1 MRTYRHDVGPL
12 AYASPGVI
20 LLALG
25 GGALA
30 VAGVLA
36 LGCRGLASAAS
47 VPIIGAVGHMM
58 GQAASVALGA
68 GVVALIAAAAV
79 RFWMPDCA
87 KIRYKVRRALWHP
100 AHGNPLHLKEG
111 ELLPAIKCK
120 EAHTGVYDL
129 TVTAGAVTVETIAGA
144 ASAISSTINGQYI
157 RYAVTQTDTGVAFDR
172 VTFRLDDVM
181 MDHSLT
187 FRNAE
192 EMRPQGPTK
201 LRVQDGTEID
211 LTTSG
216 SMLVAGK
223 TRSGKTTGIIAM
235 LLQVLLCG
243 RDTYN
248 SEVIIIDPKQAELSR
263 LPHVVTLD
271 EDGEARGI
279 LDALK
284 RFSTTIVNRQQRLNE
299 LSERQGDAVK
309 WWDAGMHPSLLFID
323 EYVSLK
329 SIFPTK
335 ATKDDPDYC
344 LATFDG
350 LLRRIV
356 TMGASA
362 GCYVIISIAEASVQ
376 EGGLPAMLR
385 AAMSTRILFRPS
397 RAEALL
403 MWDKVKIDP
412 LPERTYGPGDAW
424 FSSTDGVHD
433 SVNFVHFP
441 KMNFP
446 VYRELGRL
454 LSLYYK
460 DSNPAEAPPPPC
472 ET

>member
-25 GGALA
+25 GGSLA

-58 GQAASVALGA
+58 GQAAAVALGA

-129 TVTAGAVTVETIAGA
+129 TISAGAVTVETITGA
-144 ASAISSTINGQYI
+144 ASAISSALNGRYI
-157 RYAVTQTDTGVAFDR
+157 RYAVTQMDTGVAFDR
-172 VTFRLDDVM
+172 VTFRIEDVLA
-181 MDHSLT
+181 DRSLT
-187 FRNAE
+187 FE
-192 EMRPQGPTK
+192 KVEDMRPRGPTK
-201 LRVQDGTEID
+201 LRIQDGTEID

-223 TRSGKTTGIIAM
+223 TRSGKTTGIIAI
-235 LLQVLLCG
+235 LLQALQCG
-243 RDTYN
+243 RDEYG
-248 SEVIIIDPKQAELSR
+248 SEVIIIDPKRAELSR
-263 LPHVVTLD
+263 LPYVVTLD

-284 RFSTTIVNRQQRLNE
+284 RFSDTIVTRQAVLNN
-299 LSERQGDAVK
+299 LSEQVGDAVK
-309 WWDAGMHPSLLFID
+309 WWDAGMHPSFLFVD
-323 EYVSLK
+323 EFVSLK
-329 SIFPTK
+329 SIFPAK
-335 ATKDDPDYC
+335 PAKDDPDYC
-344 LATFDG
+344 ISAFDSYIK
-350 LLRRIV
+350 RIV

-385 AAMSTRILFRPS
+385 SAMSTRILFRPTRS
-397 RAEALL
+397 EGLL
-403 MWDKVKIDP
+403 LWDKVKLDP
-412 LPERTYGPGDAW
+412 LPERVYGPGDAW
-424 FSSTDGVHD
+424 FSSTDGEHD
-433 SVNFVHFP
+433 AVSYVHFP
-441 KMNFP
+441 LMDFP
-446 VYRELGRL
+446 VYKELGRL
-454 LSLYYK
+454 LTLYYE
-460 DSNPAEAPPPPC
+460 DDPEGAPPPPS